1 MVTCRLRALPVCVC
15 GRAHR
20 SPWLFVSM
28 ERLPKGQILHPASNE
43 LILLEFSKNE
53 KCILH
58 YSYKYDTITITVK
71 EKVYYCGG
79 IQ

>member
-1 MVTCRLRALPVCVC
+1 MVFGYCLFCVGRRAQC
-15 GRAHR
+15 
-20 SPWLFVSM
+20 SPWPSVYGETS
-28 ERLPKGQILHPASNE
+28 KGANPTSRTQRPHI
-43 LILLEFSKNE
+43 LEFSKKE

-58 YSYKYDTITITVK
+58 YFYKYDTITITVK